1 MEWICISISK
11 CKIINQIMNSLIT
24 SKPKRVFLTPWC
36 FGSFET
42 LFMSILML
50 PCCRIQ
56 PRYSF
61 RVLELYFLKIIE
73 VIYHFQQP
81 ELMGMQTFALICTI
95 ILSLLYNCFH
105 SIVTVL
111 KAGCSSRFCLESFF
125 LDVCVLTLLFCAQI

>member
-1 MEWICISISK
+1 
-11 CKIINQIMNSLIT
+11 MNSLIT
-24 SKPKRVFLTPWC
+24 SKPKRVFLTPWS

-42 LFMSILML
+42 LFMLILML

-95 ILSLLYNCFH
+95 ILS
-105 SIVTVL
+105 
-111 KAGCSSRFCLESFF
+111 
-125 LDVCVLTLLFCAQI
+125 